1 MDQCFFCILEII
13 IPGNDHQLYVW
24 IFFFDLMHQFDSVHK
39 GHPDIGKHDIYI
51 VIFQKFQYIQS
62 I

>member
-1 MDQCFFCILEII
+1 
-13 IPGNDHQLYVW
+13 
-24 IFFFDLMHQFDSVHK
+24 MHQFDSVHK